1 MNSGSS
7 LLREQVNNVF
17 EIKRPD
23 FSILIKGTIFFMI
36 PRGSLEISIHL
47 HLKKNIV
54 PVSWRID
61 NEGGVRMVVEE
72 IVEDLSNGTLQKS

>member
-7 LLREQVNNVF
+7 LLREQVNSLF
-17 EIKRPD
+17 EIQRPY
-23 FSILIKGTIFFMI
+23 FSILIKGITFFMI

-47 HLKKNIV
+47 YLKKSIV

-61 NEGGVRMVVEE
+61 NEGGMRIVVEE
-72 IVEDLSNGTLQKS
+72 IVENLLSLCRL